1 MTIVEFEKALAKG
14 KVPPVVLLVGEEGR
28 LVDRGLNRLREAV
41 VPEAQRA
48 FHEERLHGGELDP
61 ARLVD
66 GLRTLPLL
74 GGRRLVVVR
83 EAERLAPD
91 VLDALA
97 AYAEAPLDS
106 AVLVLAAERIDR
118 RLKVWKVL
126 EAAGVL
132 VDCGHPDEHS
142 LSKRLEEMAEAAGVA
157 FEPGAAEVLIE
168 LAGNDLGVL
177 EGEVAKLAAFVG
189 PGRRVG
195 PEAVHEV
202 VAARGGDHS
211 VFAWVDAV
219 AERRAAAALVDLGR
233 LLAAGEEPLRLL
245 ALLARQVRLIWG
257 AKALAA
263 RGASAREV
271 AEHLVPR
278 ARFLAPKLLAQARG
292 FSEAELAAIHDGL
305 VEADLAL
312 KSSPASER
320 LVLERLVLA
329 ICRPRRPP
337 RTGGDRGRGSRG

>member
-14 KVPPVVLLVGEEGR
+14 RVPGVVLLVGEEGR
-28 LVDRGLNRLREAV
+28 LVDRGLARLREAV

-48 FHEERLHGGELDP
+48 FNEERLRGDEVDA

-66 GLRTLPLL
+66 SLRTFPLL

-83 EAERLAPD
+83 EADRLAPGA
-91 VLDALA
+91 LDALA

-106 AVLVLAAERIDR
+106 TVLALAAEKIDR
-118 RLKVWKVL
+118 RLKIWKAL

-132 VDCGHPDEHS
+132 VECGRPDERS
-142 LSKRLEEMAEAAGVA
+142 LSKCLQEAAEAAGVT
-157 FEPGAAEVLIE
+157 FEPGAVEALIE
-168 LAGNDLGVL
+168 LAGRDLGVL
-177 EGEVAKLAAFVG
+177 EGEVTKLAAFVG
-189 PGRRVG
+189 PARRVS
-195 PEAVHEV
+195 PEVVHEV
-202 VAARGGDHS
+202 VAAGAGQQS

-219 AERRAAAALVDLGR
+219 AERRASEALVALGR

-245 ALLARQVRLIWG
+245 ALLARQVRLVWG

-263 RGASAREV
+263 RGASVPEV
-271 AEHLVPR
+271 AEQLVPR

-292 FSEAELAAIHDGL
+292 FDEAELAANHDRL

-312 KSSPASER
+312 KSSPSSER

-329 ICRPRRPP
+329 IA
-337 RTGGDRGRGSRG
+337 GK

>member
-1 MTIVEFEKALAKG
+1 MTIVEFEKGLAKG
-14 KVPPVVLLVGEEGR
+14 RVPQVVLLVGEEGR
-28 LVDRGLNRLREAV
+28 LVDRGLNCLREAV

-48 FHEERLHGGELDP
+48 FNEERLRGGELDP

-66 GLRTLPLL
+66 SLRTLPLL

-83 EAERLAPD
+83 EAERLAPEA
-91 VLDALA
+91 LDALA
-97 AYAEAPLDS
+97 AYAAAPLDS
-106 AVLVLAAERIDR
+106 AVLALAAEKIDR
-118 RLKVWKVL
+118 RLKVWKAF

-132 VDCGHPDEHS
+132 VDCGRPEGRS
-142 LSKRLEEMAEAAGVA
+142 LSKRLEEVAEAAEVA
-157 FEPGAAEVLIE
+157 FEPGAAEALIE

-189 PGRRVG
+189 PGRRIG

-202 VAARGGDHS
+202 VAARGGEPS
-211 VFAWVDAV
+211 VFAWVDAI
-219 AERRAAAALVDLGR
+219 AERRASAALVDLER
-233 LLAAGEEPLRLL
+233 LLAAGAEPLRLL
-245 ALLARQVRLIWG
+245 ALLARQVRLVWG
-257 AKALAA
+257 TKALAA
-263 RGASAREV
+263 RGASAQEV
-271 AEHLVPR
+271 AEQLVPR

-329 ICRPRRPP
+329 ICRPRRAP
-337 RTGGDRGRGSRG
+337 RAAGDRGRGSGR